1 MELTT
6 VSTNHAVFHKG
17 EEVHR
22 IHDLAPGQKHELHG
36 VRFTTLPA
44 LGRRLSTFTTV
55 NDVHFGETVCGVIS
69 GSDMGP
75 VFSVEEG
82 ETPYPEFMNEGA
94 IAEMRAIDPDL
105 VLVKGDLTDG
115 GTLAEYERFL
125 EFYGGAFG
133 DRLHHIRG
141 NHDAYHHERIQCE
154 NRKRIDLPGVIVAT
168 IDTVRPAS
176 AGGTVYDEDLDWL
189 HSVATQATQPVLVF
203 GHHHVWDPATS
214 YRSADYFGIQP
225 DESEKFIDF
234 VAEHPSIRGY
244 FAGHTHRN
252 RVRYFP
258 QTKAVPWVEVGC
270 VKDFPG
276 NWAEYQVYE
285 GGILQITHRI
295 STPEALSWSEKT
307 RAMYNGTYYDYA
319 FGSLSDRCYLVTS
332 TA

>member
-1 MELTT
+1 M
-6 VSTNHAVFHKG
+6 
-17 EEVHR
+17 
-22 IHDLAPGQKHELHG
+22 
-36 VRFTTLPA
+36 
-44 LGRRLSTFTTV
+44 
-55 NDVHFGETVCGVIS
+55 
-69 GSDMGP
+69 
-75 VFSVEEG
+75 
-82 ETPYPEFMNEGA
+82 
-94 IAEMRAIDPDL
+94 
-105 VLVKGDLTDG
+105 
-115 GTLAEYERFL
+115 
-125 EFYGGAFG
+125 
-133 DRLHHIRG
+133 
-141 NHDAYHHERIQCE
+141 
-154 NRKRIDLPGVIVAT
+154 
-168 IDTVRPAS
+168 
-176 AGGTVYDEDLDWL
+176 
-189 HSVATQATQPVLVF
+189 QATRPVLVF

-295 STPEALSWSEKT
+295 STPQALNWSEKT

-319 FGSLSDRCYLVTS
+319 FGSLSDRCYLVTT